1 MRHILRASWRWSNSH
16 FDTSNFKFLSYDR
29 CNISITKSLIKCP
42 PIKLCLHRQHVAT
55 LIMYIV
61 YSGIW
66 HICMFWNNPHTR
78 EIKYEWMKGRH
89 EPCCNVLCEL
99 KLVNDTCICYVSV
112 YLSLF
117 LLLISKLQNFITER
131 ETLLCL
137 NVVFFCP
144 SPKEKTVYVLIWT
157 LVKYWTRMRFHRIA
171 HINLNK
177 LK

>member
-1 MRHILRASWRWSNSH
+1 MSTNKAVFTQATCSNSYH
-16 FDTSNFKFLSYDR
+16 VY
-29 CNISITKSLIKCP
+29 
-42 PIKLCLHRQHVAT
+42 CL
-55 LIMYIV
+55 
-61 YSGIW
+61 
-66 HICMFWNNPHTR
+66 FWYLTYLYHTR

-89 EPCCNVLCEL
+89 ELCCNVLCEL
-99 KLVNDTCICYVSV
+99 KLFNDTCICYVSV

-137 NVVFFCP
+137 TLFSSVHL
-144 SPKEKTVYVLIWT
+144 PKEKTVYVLIWT